1 MVLLKNDDILPLKRN
16 KQRIALIG
24 PYADSLDIVGMWAV
38 HADHKHSITIKQA
51 MENVL
56 DNEYFTFTKGCDFL
70 DDYSS
75 LGEFDSSL
83 RLPMENSL
91 LNRLS

>member
-16 KQRIALIG
+16 KQKIALIG

-38 HADHKHSITIKQA
+38 HADHKHSITIKPA

-56 DNEYFTFTKGCDFL
+56 DAD
-70 DDYSS
+70 
-75 LGEFDSSL
+75 
-83 RLPMENSL
+83 
-91 LNRLS
+91 